1 MYGCLIFSGNYSYP
15 SVMRVKRSFLENL
28 VSKALFRKTI
38 GFPTMDWEFPVGS
51 EAVGG
56 SAGVLLENSLD
67 LLMSEY

>member
-28 VSKALFRKTI
+28 VSKVLFHKTI
-38 GFPTMDWEFPVGS
+38 GFPTLDWEFPVGS